1 MVGTVRGQYLLDDLS
16 KDLIGL
22 AATRSHQLRTRSER
36 RVVHHNREPSRAVE
50 VVPSEKLVVRA
61 QAQGGLHSCTTLPVA
76 SITTVAEAKPLI
88 TAFRIGKEIF
98 VELLRAGIEKAPFPY
113 WRFVLG
119 GQRFLSDKF
128 ASALSL

>member
-1 MVGTVRGQYLLDDLS
+1 MVGTVRGSRYLLDDLS

-36 RVVHHNREPSRAVE
+36 RVVHHNREP
-50 VVPSEKLVVRA
+50 VVLSKLFHQKNLSSVLKRKA
-61 QAQGGLHSCTTLPVA
+61 GLHSAPLFQSA

-98 VELLRAGIEKAPFPY
+98 VGA
-113 WRFVLG
+113 
-119 GQRFLSDKF
+119 
-128 ASALSL
+128 ASGRN

>member
-1 MVGTVRGQYLLDDLS
+1 VSAGSFTIIASPVVLS
-16 KDLIGL
+16 KLFHQKNLSSVLKRKRACIL
-22 AATRSHQLRTRSER
+22 APLFQS
-36 RVVHHNREPSRAVE
+36 
-50 VVPSEKLVVRA
+50 
-61 QAQGGLHSCTTLPVA
+61 A

-88 TAFRIGKEIF
+88 TAFRIGKEISW
-98 VELLRAGIEKAPFPY
+98 ELLRAGIEKAPFPY